1 MRPYFRPSSGRRSL
15 LAEYSGQLGILVR
28 RRHAEMGLIAAR
40 QEAERNAEV
49 MYAAMLGAEAANRAK
64 TEFLAN
70 MSHELR
76 TPLNAIIGFSHL
88 VAERGHKISQ
98 AQVSSYAQDI
108 HNAGQH
114 LLTEVNRILDLAK
127 IEAGRAELQE
137 EWFDVLDAATTSAT
151 FVRAQ
156 AEASGLT
163 LTLDVPSSLPSL
175 YGDRQYFKQILIN
188 LLSNAVKFTPRGG
201 SVTLRADID
210 ADGWLDISVSD
221 TGIGIAEEELWKA
234 LMPFTQVSSELSR
247 RYEGT
252 GLGLP
257 LSKGFVELHGGTLSI
272 DSEKDRGTRVTV
284 RFPPDRM
291 RRESAHGALGHR
303 SVSAPSETR
312 GSSKNSESAAK

>member
-1 MRPYFRPSSGRRSL
+1 L

-49 MYAAMLGAEAANRAK
+49 MHAAMLGAEAANRAK

-88 VAERGHKISQ
+88 MMERGSKISPTQ
-98 AQVSSYAQDI
+98 INAYAQDI
-108 HNAGQH
+108 NNAGQH

-137 EWFDVLDAATTSAT
+137 EWFDVLEAANTSAS
-151 FVRAQ
+151 FVRPQ
-156 AEASGLT
+156 ADVAGLT
-163 LTLDVPSSLPSL
+163 LRLDIADTLPTL

-201 SVTLRADID
+201 SVTLTARID
-210 ADGWLDISVSD
+210 DGGWLEISVSD

-234 LMPFTQVSSELSR
+234 LMPFAQVSSELSR

-257 LSKGFVELHGGTLSI
+257 LSKGFVELHGGTLGI
-272 DSEKDRGTRVTV
+272 DSAKDRGTRVTV
-284 RFPPDRM
+284 RFPPGRM
-291 RRESAHGALGHR
+291 RHDVPQHPATAAHKPAH
-303 SVSAPSETR
+303 S
-312 GSSKNSESAAK
+312 SESSAS

>member
-1 MRPYFRPSSGRRSL
+1 

-28 RRHAEMGLIAAR
+28 RRHAEMGLVAAR

-49 MYAAMLGAEAANRAK
+49 MHAAMLGAEAANRAK

-88 VAERGHKISQ
+88 MMERGSNISPGQ
-98 AQVSSYAQDI
+98 INAYARDI
-108 HNAGQH
+108 NNAGQH

-137 EWFDVLDAATTSAT
+137 EWFDVLEAANTSAS
-151 FVRAQ
+151 FVRPQ
-156 AEASGLT
+156 ADGAGLA
-163 LTLDVPSSLPSL
+163 LKLDVAHALPNL

-201 SVTLRADID
+201 SVTLTAKID
-210 ADGWLDISVSD
+210 EDGWLEISVSD

-234 LMPFTQVSSELSR
+234 LMPFAQVSSELSR

-257 LSKGFVELHGGTLSI
+257 LSKGFVELHGGTLNIESI
-272 DSEKDRGTRVTV
+272 KDRGTKVTV
-284 RFPPDRM
+284 RFPPRRM
-291 RRESAHGALGHR
+291 RHEDRHDLPQNPATAAHSTAH
-303 SVSAPSETR
+303 S
-312 GSSKNSESAAK
+312 SESSAS

>member
-1 MRPYFRPSSGRRSL
+1 
-15 LAEYSGQLGILVR
+15 
-28 RRHAEMGLIAAR
+28 MGLVAAR

-49 MYAAMLGAEAANRAK
+49 MHAAMLGAEAANRAK

-88 VAERGHKISQ
+88 MMERAHKLPQ
-98 AQVSSYAQDI
+98 AQISAYAQDI

-137 EWFDVLDAATTSAT
+137 EWFDIPEATATSAT
-151 FVRAQ
+151 LVRTQ
-156 AEASGLT
+156 AENAGLT
-163 LTLDVPSSLPSL
+163 LMLDIAPALPML

-201 SVTLRADID
+201 SVAMSARIA
-210 ADGWLDISVSD
+210 ADGWLDITVSD
-221 TGIGIAEEELWKA
+221 TGIGIAEDELWKA
-234 LMPFTQVSSELSR
+234 LMPFAQVSSELSR

-272 DSEKDRGTRVTV
+272 GSEKNRGTRVTV
-284 RFPPDRM
+284 RFPPDRL
-291 RRESAHGALGHR
+291 RRENRNDGHHDG
-303 SVSAPSETR
+303 VSGNTHSSEFPA
-312 GSSKNSESAAK
+312 S

>member
-1 MRPYFRPSSGRRSL
+1 L
-15 LAEYSGQLGILVR
+15 LAEYSSQLGILVR
-28 RRHAEMGLIAAR
+28 RRHAEMGLVAAR
-40 QEAERNAEV
+40 QEAERNAEI
-49 MYAAMLGAEAANRAK
+49 MHAAMLGAEAANRAK

-88 VAERGHKISQ
+88 MVERGNRITPMQIS
-98 AQVSSYAQDI
+98 AYAQDI

-127 IEAGRAELQE
+127 IEAGRAELHE
-137 EWFDVLDAATTSAT
+137 EWFDVLEAATTSGS
-151 FVRAQ
+151 FVRPQ
-156 AEASGLT
+156 ADASGLK
-163 LTLDVPSSLPSL
+163 LSLDVAPSLPML

-201 SVTLRADID
+201 SVTLSAGTRS
-210 ADGWLDISVSD
+210 DGWLEISVAD
-221 TGIGIAEEELWKA
+221 TGIGIAEDDLWKA
-234 LMPFTQVSSELSR
+234 LMPFAQVSSELSR

-257 LSKGFVELHGGTLSI
+257 LSKGFVELHGGTLDI
-272 DSEKDRGTRVTV
+272 DSAKGRGTKVTV

-291 RRESAHGALGHR
+291 WREGAP
-303 SVSAPSETR
+303 AAT
-312 GSSKNSESAAK
+312 NSESAAR